1 MGYLNYN
8 LEKIASVVRAAAK
21 LAGTSAGKM
30 SDMQRLKPIAPR
42 ANLVSK
48 LGSKARSWLKS
59 KIKPQS
65 KSIDLSGSDA
75 SWLNNAGL
83 RAQLSAAP
91 KFKIPL

>member
-1 MGYLNYN
+1 M
-8 LEKIASVVRAAAK
+8 ASVVRAAAK
-21 LAGTSAGKM
+21 LAGPSAGKM
-30 SDMQRLKPIAPR
+30 SVMQRLKPVAAAPR
-42 ANLVSK
+42 ASLVSK